1 MSAGRNKMLRVNLI
15 GAGDVSFHYQE
26 LLKISEKEFD
36 NHIEELAK
44 VLAKH
49 VEISLLPDRGAPF
62 ELARKYKE
70 FSGRKVVGIIPL
82 DDRDF
87 GVKHLQPFLEAE
99 HNSKKV
105 FDEVINTENWYKQH
119 MLMALFGDVILM
131 LGNSLGSMYELTSGY
146 YIYKLFLK
154 LKEKVNINKSN
165 LHKDI
170 RAGDKIPFSAIV
182 YMPFM
187 KSKLPIEIE
196 AYIKRMNCNIFY
208 INDSKE
214 LENVLKELKE

>member
-1 MSAGRNKMLRVNLI
+1 MLRVNLI

-26 LLKISEKEFD
+26 LLKISEKEF
-36 NHIEELAK
+36 NKHIEELAK

-62 ELARKYKE
+62 ELAKKYRE
-70 FSGRKVVGIIPL
+70 FSGRKVTGIIPL
-82 DDRDF
+82 NDKDF
-87 GVKHLQPFLEAE
+87 GMKHLQPYFEAE
-99 HNSKKV
+99 HNKKKI

-154 LKEKVNINKSN
+154 LKEKVNIDKSK

-170 RAGDKIPFSAIV
+170 KAGDKVPFSVIV

-187 KSKLPIEIE
+187 KSRLPEEIE
-196 AYIKRMNCNIFY
+196 AYIEKMNCNVFY
-208 INDSKE
+208 IKDSKE
-214 LENVLKELKE
+214 LENVLKKLNKE